1 MNSSAQSQ
9 AVSIFTMSRRA
20 PVVLA
25 AFALLGVVTQAGL
38 HFSHA
43 AAAGTVADMPAVHRV
58 MASVTEPAYV
68 LADSVDWS
76 KVEVA
81 AISAAASV
89 AAYER

>member
-1 MNSSAQSQ
+1 MISSAQSQ
-9 AVSIFTMSRRA
+9 AVSPFTMSRRT

-38 HFSHA
+38 HLSHA
-43 AAAGTVADMPAVHRV
+43 FAANPVPDAPTVHMIS
-58 MASVTEPAYV
+58 ASVIEPAYV
-68 LADSVDWS
+68 LAESVDWN

-81 AISAAASV
+81 AISTGASV